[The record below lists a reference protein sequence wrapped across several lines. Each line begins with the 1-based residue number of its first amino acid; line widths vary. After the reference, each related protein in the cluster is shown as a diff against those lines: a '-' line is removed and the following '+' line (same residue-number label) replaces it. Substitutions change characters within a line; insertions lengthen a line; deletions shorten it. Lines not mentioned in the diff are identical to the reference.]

1 MKILTFGDAM
11 INGKQ
16 FTEAA
21 RMLGNHEIV
30 TTDWEPDWGRLQ
42 NRRLVIEQQGPA
54 VEEVPPMFKENK
66 DADMVLG
73 LFGPFS
79 PDGMDSFD
87 NLKLIGVARAG
98 TENVDVKAATD
109 RGIVVVHVM
118 GRNAQAV
125 SDFSVGL
132 MLSESRNIAR
142 AHMSIKNGEWRKVF
156 SNADYIPEL
165 KGKNIGLVGFGYIG
179 RLVAKKLSGFDVQ
192 IKVYDPFVKPE
203 SIDMPGVQLVDKE
216 TLLAESD
223 FISLHARLTA
233 ENHHFISHAELAQM
247 KPTAYLINCARSGLV
262 DTDALVQALAEKK
275 IAGAGLDV
283 FDIEPIPHD
292 HPLLALDNVT
302 LTTHIAGTTS
312 DALTQSP
319 YLLAEEVKKILDGGK
334 ANWVKNPEVLNHPKV
349 KEWLSSLSEVSQ

>member
-16 FTEAA
+16 FTKAA

-54 VEEVPPMFKENK
+54 VEEAPLMFKENK

-79 PDGMDSFD
+79 SEGMDSFD
-87 NLKLIGVARAG
+87 NLKVIGVARAG
-98 TENVDVKAATD
+98 TENVDVKAATE

-125 SDFSVGL
+125 SDFAIGL

-142 AHMSIKNGEWRKVF
+142 AHMSIMNGEWRKVF
-156 SNADYIPEL
+156 SNSDYIPEL
-165 KGKNIGLVGFGYIG
+165 KGKKIGIVGFGYIG
-179 RLVAKKLSGFDVQ
+179 RLVAKKLAGFDVE
-192 IKVYDPFVKPE
+192 ILVFDPFVQAD
-203 SIDMPGVQLVDKE
+203 SIDLPNVKLVDKD

-223 FISLHARLTA
+223 FVSIHARLTE
-233 ENHHFISHAELAQM
+233 ENHHFISHAELEKM
-247 KPTAYLINCARSGLV
+247 KPTAYLINCARSGLI

-283 FDIEPIPHD
+283 FDIEPIPAE
-292 HPLLALDNVT
+292 HPLLALDNIT

-319 YLLAEEVKKILDGGK
+319 YLLVEEVKKVLEGGK
-334 ANWVKNPEVLNHPKV
+334 ANWVKNPEVLQHPKFR
-349 KEWLSSLSEVSQ
+349 EWLSTL

>member
-11 INGKQ
+11 ISGKQ

-21 RMLGNHEIV
+21 RMLGSHTIV
-30 TTDWEPDWGRLQ
+30 TTDWEPDWGKLQ

-54 VEEVPPMFKENK
+54 VEEVPAMFKDNK

-79 PDGMDSFD
+79 AEGMDAFD
-87 NLKLIGVARAG
+87 DLKVIGVARAG
-98 TENVDVKAATD
+98 TENVDVKAATE
-109 RGIVVVHVM
+109 RGIAVVHVM

-125 SDFSVGL
+125 SDFAIGL

-142 AHMSIKNGEWRKVF
+142 SHLSIKNGEWRKVF
-156 SNADYIPEL
+156 SNSDYIPEL
-165 KGKNIGLVGFGYIG
+165 KGKNIGIVGFGYIG

-192 IKVYDPFVKPE
+192 IKVYDPFVKAE
-203 SIDMPGVQLVDKE
+203 SIDTPNVQIVDKE
-216 TLLAESD
+216 TLLSESD
-223 FISLHARLTA
+223 FITLHARLTE
-233 ENHHFISHAELAQM
+233 ENHHFISHAELDLM

-262 DTDALVQALAEKK
+262 DTDALVQALSEKK

-283 FDIEPIPHD
+283 FDIEPIPQD
-292 HPLLALDNVT
+292 HPLMTLDNVT

-319 YLLAEEVKKILDGGK
+319 YLLAEEVQKILKGEH
-334 ANWVKNPEVLNHPKV
+334 ASWIKNPEVLQQPRM
-349 KEWLSSLSEVSQ
+349 KEWLNSLK

>member
-11 INGKQ
+11 ISGKQ

-21 RMLGNHEIV
+21 RLLGDHEIV
-30 TTDWEPDWGRLQ
+30 TTDWETDWGRLQ

-54 VEEVPPMFKENK
+54 VEEVPAVFRENK

-79 PDGMDSFD
+79 ADGMDAFD
-87 NLKLIGVARAG
+87 HLKLIGVARAG
-98 TENVDVKAATD
+98 TENVDVKAATL
-109 RGIVVVHVM
+109 RGIIVVHVM

-125 SDFSVGL
+125 SDFTIGL

-142 AHMSIKNGEWRKVF
+142 AHLSIKNGEWRKVF
-156 SNADYIPEL
+156 SNSDYIPEL
-165 KGKNIGLVGFGYIG
+165 KGKKIGIVGFGYIG
-179 RLVAKKLSGFDVQ
+179 RLVAKKLAGFDVQ
-192 IKVYDPFVKPE
+192 ILVYDPYVKAE
-203 SIDMPGVQLVDKE
+203 SVDMPGVTLVGKE
-216 TLLAESD
+216 TLFAESD
-223 FISLHARLTA
+223 FISIHARLTE
-233 ENHHFISHAELAQM
+233 ENHHFVSHAELSMM
-247 KPTAYLINCARSGLV
+247 KPTAYLINCARSGLI
-262 DTDALVQALAEKK
+262 DTEALVQALSEKK

-283 FDIEPIPHD
+283 FDIEPIPAD

-319 YLLAEEVKKILDGGK
+319 YLLAEEVKKVLDGEK
-334 ANWVKNPEVLNHPKV
+334 ANWIKNPEVLEHPKV
-349 KEWLSSLSEVSQ
+349 KEWLSLLKS